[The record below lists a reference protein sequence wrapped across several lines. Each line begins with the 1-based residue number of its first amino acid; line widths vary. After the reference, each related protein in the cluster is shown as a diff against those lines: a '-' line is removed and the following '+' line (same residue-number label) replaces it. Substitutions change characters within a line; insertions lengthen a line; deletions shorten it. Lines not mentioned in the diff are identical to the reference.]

1 MLRIRLAKNYHMA
14 YMRLPVKG
22 SIPLRF
28 FFGDEIFSPLRF
40 LVLDV
45 FSSNEELSSL
55 SSSEMS
61 FAFAFCCNSSCFLT
75 SGSPDNAFFTNLC
88 AAALS
93 TVKVANNGN
102 F

>member
-1 MLRIRLAKNYHMA
+1 
-14 YMRLPVKG
+14 
-22 SIPLRF
+22 
-28 FFGDEIFSPLRF
+28 
-40 LVLDV
+40 
-45 FSSNEELSSL
+45 LSSL

-93 TVKVANNGN
+93 TVRVANNGN